1 MPLFVLKEASDL
13 KIIPCCGSAEGFVFW
28 INNSCETD
36 YLAPCCCFLHACNV
50 ITMVTEKLR
59 QNDETLKEVLEERQT
74 LIAELLHVQPS
85 DLADKVRVS
94 ILYTNLE
101 YCIYAT

>member
-1 MPLFVLKEASDL
+1 
-13 KIIPCCGSAEGFVFW
+13 
-28 INNSCETD
+28 
-36 YLAPCCCFLHACNV
+36 
-50 ITMVTEKLR
+50 MVTEKLR

-94 ILYTNLE
+94 IHYSNHISAAYSKRYFKSYSINLDQNAE
-101 YCIYAT
+101 RAG

>member
-1 MPLFVLKEASDL
+1 MAENSQNYSLENELLWFCFVDKHL
-13 KIIPCCGSAEGFVFW
+13 
-28 INNSCETD
+28 CETD

-59 QNDETLKEVLEERQT
+59 QNDETLKEVLEERQS

-85 DLADKVRVS
+85 DVSDKVKVS
-94 ILYTNLE
+94 KSFCLYGPHQAKKYLRACT
-101 YCIYAT
+101 

>member
-1 MPLFVLKEASDL
+1 
-13 KIIPCCGSAEGFVFW
+13 
-28 INNSCETD
+28 
-36 YLAPCCCFLHACNV
+36 
-50 ITMVTEKLR
+50 MVTEKLR

-94 ILYTNLE
+94 IHYTNLE
-101 YCIYAT
+101 HHLYDGILNDIPGTSLKLQQNAERAV